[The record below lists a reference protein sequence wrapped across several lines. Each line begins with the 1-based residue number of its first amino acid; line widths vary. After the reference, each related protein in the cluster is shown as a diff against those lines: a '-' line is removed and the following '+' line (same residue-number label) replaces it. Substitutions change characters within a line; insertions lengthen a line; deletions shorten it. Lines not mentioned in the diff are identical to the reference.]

1 MTIVVISFSTF
12 PKFETLHV
20 LILFVLFANVKMTT
34 LTFPKQY
41 RNIPTRDQIIANQQ
55 SQVQYHADPVLAS
68 RVAIRTECEEIGH
81 VVCRRLLYVQST
93 VALATLQSKGIEI
106 LSHVGLVSD
115 TENADPLHG
124 MWGC

>member
-20 LILFVLFANVKMTT
+20 LILFVLFANVKMII

-41 RNIPTRDQIIANQQ
+41 RNIPTRNQIIANQQ

-68 RVAIRTECEEIGH
+68 RVAVRTERDKIGH
-81 VVCRRLLYVQST
+81 VVCQRLLYVQST
-93 VALATLQSKGIEI
+93 VALATLQSKGIGI
-106 LSHVGLVSD
+106 LSHMVSH